1 MIFYQLIVFA
11 VTAASIIY
19 GFRRGMARQVPSA
32 VGTAFGIVCCHIF
45 SHPLSKFL
53 SQAFPMHVGHVEEE
67 AYYGVLACSLI
78 FAAAFLTFTF
88 LTSFTGKALAEIYYN
103 VADHIFGALFALF
116 KGLLLLSVIL
126 NLILAVNPRSGL
138 LAAGRHDD
146 GNAVELVM
154 IMGAGVLGFESV
166 ETTAHKV
173 QIEDARKISR
183 GENRQPYVPHAR
195 LDCGDYSLDLVI

>member
-11 VTAASIIY
+11 VAAASIIY

-45 SHPLSKFL
+45 SHPLSAL
-53 SQAFPMHVGHVEEE
+53 ISQAFPLHVGHVEEE
-67 AYYGVLACSLI
+67 AYYGVLSCSLI
-78 FAAAFLTFTF
+78 FAAAFLLFTF
-88 LTSFTGKALAEIYYN
+88 LTSFTGKVLAEVYYN
-103 VADHIFGALFALF
+103 VTDHIFGALFALF
-116 KGLLLLSVIL
+116 KGLL
-126 NLILAVNPRSGL
+126 ILALAFNLLLAINPRSAL
-138 LAAGRHDD
+138 IAAGRHDD

-154 IMGAGVLGFESV
+154 IMGAEVLGFESV

-183 GENRQPYVPHAR
+183 AYPLQSGSPFFATIF
-195 LDCGDYSLDLVI
+195 G